1 MEEIK
6 EARRAT
12 DETMGLIEH
21 AIAIRDL
28 REAYRIPIRERLQ
41 KCRAALYRIHTDM
54 ADNGPTGGEEAEEVA
69 EEGAVEVGDAQP
81 VCRQRDP
88 VLSESGGLSV
98 FFYFNSFSILKTTII
113 NTIVAIV
120 TTSSN
125 HMTTRT
131 CARL

>member
-1 MEEIK
+1 MK
-6 EARRAT
+6 YT
-12 DETMGLIEH
+12 CNGIEDSFS
-21 AIAIRDL
+21 ISQNFIQSDL
-28 REAYRIPIRERLQ
+28 AG
-41 KCRAALYRIHTDM
+41 D
-54 ADNGPTGGEEAEEVA
+54 GGGEEAEEVS

-88 VLSESGGLSV
+88 VLSEPGRLTW